1 MYKRQL
7 QMAAIDK
14 KTDEL
19 IEMFDVRSGQGRE
32 TITRSMSG
40 GNQQKAIIAR
50 EIDRSPELLIVVQ
63 PTRGLDVGAIEYIHK
78 RIVQERDNGK
88 AILLVSLELDEIMAL
103 SDQIAVMFNGAVSY
117 THLVMTVIILAALL
131 CVAHCVA
138 ALGQR
143 QAGFQTASLPL
154 LIVVILVLLVGVL
167 NRFIVACLLY
177 TSILYCKH
185 SLHKAMEGK
194 KNEKIADLCFSAA
207 DGCRLF
213 QQWRRNCHTDTKR

>member
-1 MYKRQL
+1 MLLNGKDITHSSIKHRIEAGMGHIPEDRHKHGLILDFKLKENMVIHSYNQAPFAKNGLL
-7 QMAAIDK
+7 QIPAIDK

-88 AILLVSLELDEIMAL
+88 AILLVSLELDEILAL
-103 SDQIAVMFNGAVSY
+103 SDQIAVMFNGELTGWVKAEE
-117 THLVMTVIILAALL
+117 TDENE
-131 CVAHCVA
+131 
-138 ALGQR
+138 LGLMMSGSIR
-143 QAGFQTASLPL
+143 KG
-154 LIVVILVLLVGVL
+154 VGE
-167 NRFIVACLLY
+167 A
-177 TSILYCKH
+177 
-185 SLHKAMEGK
+185 
-194 KNEKIADLCFSAA
+194 
-207 DGCRLF
+207 
-213 QQWRRNCHTDTKR
+213 